1 MPTFAQQFNQY
12 TDTLAQYR
20 PFWQVLPFACTALPW
35 HGTPVQQLLEK
46 LPETEL
52 LALEQDPFAR
62 QQLFDELFPALF
74 QLPQLEPLL
83 HQATLTP
90 LPPLPFWLETG
101 IGGRKL
107 QQIEALCQHWPGR
120 QLPVLEWCAGKGHL
134 GRVLAHRFT
143 QPVLSVEWQQD
154 LCQQGRELAGKF
166 KLPQHFVC
174 ADVLQQT
181 FGVLQPQQQVVAL
194 HACGQLHISLLQQL
208 VATGCQQLH
217 LVPCCYHLIS
227 ADSYQPLSAMGQQAV
242 LCLSKDDLK
251 LVVQGQVTAGER
263 IERLRHTEIWWR
275 LAYDELRV
283 AVTGQQQYQPL
294 PSVAKHWFS
303 GNFTDFAAWAAQQHQ
318 LTLPAAFN
326 AECYLAQAQRRV
338 LQVRKIELVRHLF
351 RRPLEL
357 WLALDKALFLQQ
369 YGYDVSLTEFCDYQL
384 TPRNLLLQA
393 SKHATCDSH

>member
-1 MPTFAQQFNQY
+1 M
-12 TDTLAQYR
+12 
-20 PFWQVLPFACTALPW
+20 
-35 HGTPVQQLLEK
+35 
-46 LPETEL
+46 
-52 LALEQDPFAR
+52 
-62 QQLFDELFPALF
+62 
-74 QLPQLEPLL
+74 
-83 HQATLTP
+83 
-90 LPPLPFWLETG
+90 
-101 IGGRKL
+101 L
-107 QQIEALCQHWPGR
+107 Q
-120 QLPVLEWCAGKGHL
+120 
-134 GRVLAHRFT
+134 RF
-143 QPVLSVEWQQD
+143 V
-154 LCQQGRELAGKF
+154 
-166 KLPQHFVC
+166 HI
-174 ADVLQQT
+174 DVLQQP
-181 FGVLQPQQQVVAL
+181 VAPYLQPAQQVVAL
-194 HACGQLHISLLQQL
+194 HACGDLHR
-208 VATGCQQLH
+208 VAAREAVRAGCAALA

-227 ADSYQPLSAMGQQAV
+227 TDCYQPLSVIGQQSD

-275 LAYDELRV
+275 LAYDELRI

-357 WLALDKALFLQQ
+357 WLALDKALYLQQ